1 MALFSS
7 SGRHTDKAA
16 DKKRVLIIIITAIVL
31 VAVVVTATMVL
42 SGMLHS
48 DNQNTEETRFVE
60 QKPDVVKKDE
70 YITVNDPLLGSI
82 EIKAVEGFAK
92 NAYNSDNFVLDETG
106 KMTYYIDDEVAS
118 CMGVDLSEYQGEVD
132 FAKLKEQG
140 FDFVILRIGGRYYS
154 EQGDMYV
161 DTNLHNYY
169 KAAKDAGLRVG
180 GYFFSQA
187 KNAQDAIDEANF
199 ALENIKGMKF
209 DYPIAFD
216 WEHIEGD
223 TARTDNVSTTDLTD
237 AAIAFC
243 DTIKEAGFESI
254 IYTNTYLM
262 YYEYELERLKD
273 YEFWIADYEYKPS
286 MYYNFTM
293 WQYDIEGQVEGI
305 EGPVDMNICMKNY

>member
-7 SGRHTDKAA
+7 SGRHTHKAA
-16 DKKRVLIIIITAIVL
+16 DRKRVLIIIITAIVL

-42 SGMLHS
+42 SGMFHS

>member
-1 MALFSS
+1 MALFSG

-16 DKKRVLIIIITAIVL
+16 DRKRVLVIIITAIVL
-31 VAVVVTATMVL
+31 VAVVVTATLVL
-42 SGMLHS
+42 SSLLHN

-70 YITVNDPLLGSI
+70 YITINDPLLGSI

-140 FDFVILRIGGRYYS
+140 FDYVILRIGGRYYS
-154 EQGDMYV
+154 EKGDMYV
-161 DTNLHNYY
+161 DSKLHSYY
-169 KAAKDAGLRVG
+169 EAAKDAGLHVG

-199 ALENIKGMKF
+199 TLKNIKGMKF

-243 DTIKEAGFESI
+243 DTIEEAGFESI